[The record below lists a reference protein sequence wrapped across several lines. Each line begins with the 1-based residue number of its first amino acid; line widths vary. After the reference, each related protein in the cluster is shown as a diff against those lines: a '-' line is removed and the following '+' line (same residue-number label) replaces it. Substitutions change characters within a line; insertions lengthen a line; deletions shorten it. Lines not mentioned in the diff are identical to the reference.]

1 MPEVSINLVDWNP
14 DSSTLNTPGISEASN
29 IFPTAS
35 GYQTSFQPVTAYQNL
50 EDNAVV
56 LSAFTAEFFDKSKS
70 NFVSYK
76 KSDGTF
82 SIEIIGTNSNRT
94 VIQDNVLQ
102 VLEGERPRF
111 VQFGDSILC
120 AHNGPLLI
128 YTPISGEF
136 EEITGAPSARYITVS
151 DNFVIVANT
160 IEQITDNPLKIQWS
174 DLNDFNE
181 WDASVTGSQAG
192 EQVISGLGEI
202 RNIIG
207 SSQAVTILMDRGIVR
222 GTYVGGDLKWTFT
235 TIETENGCYVPD
247 SVITVG
253 NFVYFLAYEGFVRT
267 NNISQG
273 IQTIGQ
279 NRIDEYISENL
290 DRSRLNEIYT
300 TFNRE
305 LDTINWLIPTV
316 RGKEIIHYNPKLNQW
331 GRSDTNVDVIGVFR
345 PVGETLDDLGD
356 RSVDD
361 PTLPNIDSSSYDGGG
376 EELPVGFRGNQILA
390 FDGEEGRSFLKTHEY
405 YFPSNILVTGAE
417 IIGLARNARVGV
429 EYRDN
434 LVDSPAVKE
443 SGLNNYNRAGLR
455 ANGKYFRFSVN
466 TQGGLDASGLR
477 IIYEPAGAR

>member
-1 MPEVSINLVDWNP
+1 
-14 DSSTLNTPGISEASN
+14 
-29 IFPTAS
+29 
-35 GYQTSFQPVTAYQNL
+35 
-50 EDNAVV
+50 
-56 LSAFTAEFFDKSKS
+56 
-70 NFVSYK
+70 
-76 KSDGTF
+76 
-82 SIEIIGTNSNRT
+82 
-94 VIQDNVLQ
+94 
-102 VLEGERPRF
+102 
-111 VQFGDSILC
+111 
-120 AHNGPLLI
+120 
-128 YTPISGEF
+128 
-136 EEITGAPSARYITVS
+136 
-151 DNFVIVANT
+151 
-160 IEQITDNPLKIQWS
+160 
-174 DLNDFNE
+174 
-181 WDASVTGSQAG
+181 
-192 EQVISGLGEI
+192 
-202 RNIIG
+202 
-207 SSQAVTILMDRGIVR
+207 MDRGIVR

-477 IIYEPAGAR
+477 IIYELAGAR